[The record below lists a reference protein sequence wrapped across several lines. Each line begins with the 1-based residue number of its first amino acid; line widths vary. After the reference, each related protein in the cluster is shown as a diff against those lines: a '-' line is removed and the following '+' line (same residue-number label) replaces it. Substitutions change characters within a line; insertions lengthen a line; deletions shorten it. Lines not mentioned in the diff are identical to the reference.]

1 MSTARESLVV
11 GSKVRAHIRAK
22 EAKMAG
28 EVLDALNNKVYCLLD
43 KAVERA
49 KANKRTTVRA
59 ADLYAPSAT
68 LSSVAGPVSAGRA

>member
-59 ADLYAPSAT
+59 ADL
-68 LSSVAGPVSAGRA
+68 

>member
-1 MSTARESLVV
+1 MSTGKDSLVV
-11 GSKVRAHIRAK
+11 GSKVRAYIKSK

-28 EVLDALNNKVYCLLD
+28 EVLDALNECVYACLD

-59 ADLYAPSAT
+59 ADL
-68 LSSVAGPVSAGRA
+68 